1 MDHPDKKVVVR
12 ITKDNLADSAAFISL
27 VTLIMVSIILGSQD
41 SQALTAVAIILLI
54 AILLITMSWTYWR
67 LK

>member
-12 ITKDNLADSAAFISL
+12 ITKD
-27 VTLIMVSIILGSQD
+27 
-41 SQALTAVAIILLI
+41 SQALTAVATILLI